1 MPREKKVL
9 RYCAGIVDYDVT
21 DTTHWAQ
28 MQGTVLVRCDHKA
41 KEGGVGL
48 VSQFN
53 AMSVKCLKH
62 TTLHIVVS
70 QFDAMSIKCS
80 KLTALAI
87 VVSQFD

>member
-53 AMSVKCLKH
+53 AETGHRASWYGKVPDNIDKELWLRDDHVEVYIMEKDIS
-62 TTLHIVVS
+62 
-70 QFDAMSIKCS
+70 
-80 KLTALAI
+80 
-87 VVSQFD
+87 